1 MENKT
6 IIGIIAIILGFIILI
21 FPFASNFALSVVFG
35 VAFIILGI
43 YYFLASGHAWNIS
56 KGSTVAYII
65 LGILSIICGY
75 ILLFNVMFFDL
86 LVSVYLYV
94 FGFMLIIFSIM
105 RLLQNGYNKGLA
117 ALNLILGIIT
127 VALGFFALLGPVY
140 VAIIIGIA
148 LIVDGFG
155 VAIGEY

>member
-1 MENKT
+1 MENRT
-6 IIGIIAIILGFIILI
+6 ILGIIAIILGFLILI

-35 VAFIILGI
+35 VAFFILGI
-43 YYFLASGHAWNIS
+43 YYLIASGNVWSIS

-75 ILLFNVMFFDL
+75 IVFFNVLVFDL
-86 LVSVYLYV
+86 FVSVYLYV
-94 FGFMLIIFSIM
+94 FGFMIIIAGIM
-105 RLLQNGYNKGLA
+105 RLFHNGFNKGIAVLSI
-117 ALNLILGIIT
+117 ILGIIT
-127 VALGFFALLGPVY
+127 VFLGYFAMMGPVY
-140 VAIIIGIA
+140 VAIIIGVA

>member
-21 FPFASNFALSVVFG
+21 FPFASNFALSIVFG

-43 YYFLASGHAWNIS
+43 YYFLASGHAWSIS
-56 KGSTVAYII
+56 KGSTAAYII

-75 ILLFNVMFFDL
+75 ILLFNVIFFDL
-86 LVSVYLYV
+86 LVSIYLYV

-105 RLLQNGYNKGLA
+105 RLLQHGYHKGLA

-127 VALGFFALLGPVY
+127 VVLGFFALLGPVY